1 MNYLRKLRGR
11 KDGILAVFG
20 GFLIHVCMGYYLTFG
35 NITTYMTSYLK
46 LRVDDSIT
54 YTRTLWILSTCIIGR
69 ALPTMLGGYLEQK
82 IGTRWPVAVG
92 CLFFSLSVFLTSWLI
107 DDGFEAVVMVYGLL
121 QGFGLGL
128 DYVPT
133 LVTPAKWFSGNTGLA
148 TAFVSCGFGVGPL
161 IFNNVITS
169 YVNPENISPNKDGY
183 FTDADLLD
191 RLPYVLLILAGV
203 LTFFQVTACILL
215 KPHPDFDKNK
225 NLFCWRIRN
234 KNSKKVRSDLDRN
247 VTTLT
252 ICSDGTTNDN
262 TVSRSND
269 VTFIKFN
276 QNVCSVET
284 HSSTVH
290 KESPSEVPSDFIE
303 TNQLFQ
309 TSPVNS
315 EDNYNDIL
323 VSSKDDYKYIERGK
337 QDFEPASGCRDIK
350 HSEYLTTK
358 EALRKK
364 EFYIIM
370 GFLFLQYTVNL
381 YFTSF
386 YKTYG
391 QTFIEDDSYLGVV
404 SSFTGLM
411 NACGKFT
418 FGSLLD
424 RLGFRK
430 VVGFIIFLSSFIAIS
445 FPATQYGGKL
455 MWTMWTTLYYFLVS
469 GIWPILPVATAQVFG
484 RNNSSTIYGIA
495 IGFPMMLNILGTLA
509 ISKLHDHFGWY
520 GAYGFIGGMGFL
532 SFLLVLLFPE
542 DPEAQRRIYVEE
554 KNKRSEKNVPD

>member
-133 LVTPAKWFSGNTGLA
+133 LVTPAK
-148 TAFVSCGFGVGPL
+148 
-161 IFNNVITS
+161 
-169 YVNPENISPNKDGY
+169 
-183 FTDADLLD
+183 
-191 RLPYVLLILAGV
+191 
-203 LTFFQVTACILL
+203 
-215 KPHPDFDKNK
+215 K